1 MDVVIIALNVLYPNG
16 EITDLDQADGAR
28 YRAVTVGNSE
38 DLKDFYAY
46 DWGANSW
53 FFLGR
58 IETAK
63 NTAVNYKSNTG
74 ELPPSGGILLTKT
87 KDICNITI
95 SEENGLQVKNKMK
108 EIQLGKPYYNYV
120 YNIDATNLNL
130 EIIMNDTQVPTTIF
144 NENTRQINIGEVTGD
159 IIIRKTS

>member
-1 MDVVIIALNVLYPNG
+1 
-16 EITDLDQADGAR
+16 
-28 YRAVTVGNSE
+28 
-38 DLKDFYAY
+38 
-46 DWGANSW
+46 
-53 FFLGR
+53 
-58 IETAK
+58 
-63 NTAVNYKSNTG
+63 
-74 ELPPSGGILLTKT
+74 
-87 KDICNITI
+87 
-95 SEENGLQVKNKMK
+95 MK